1 MDRTKNTDVPDKSG
15 RSVTLSLRTLVTV
28 AIVVVLLVGAGAI
41 GYSLNTRRHTTHRD
55 IASHV
60 IASKRSA
67 HPAAAPLSSSG
78 ESTKPEA
85 TPATATTTTT
95 PLVAPTT
102 TVPLSSPVAQTGIY
116 VDGGQGTPHYLLALN
131 NGSNGNVSGSV
142 DFLYQDGQ
150 TSVVFTFVGTLS
162 GAGTLA
168 TLTPVS
174 VPQNNGSASQT
185 PGSIPSQISAT
196 LSQGNINLGECTVYL
211 HFVQSEAACG
221 FTFSSSVQ

>member
-1 MDRTKNTDVPDKSG
+1 MDKTKNTDVSEKSG

-28 AIVVVLLVGAGAI
+28 AVVVVLLVGAGAI
-41 GYSLNTRRHTTHRD
+41 GYALNTRRHTTHRD

-60 IASKRSA
+60 TASKRSA
-67 HPAAAPLSSSG
+67 HPATAPLNSSG

-85 TPATATTTTT
+85 TAPTTTTTT
-95 PLVAPTT
+95 PLVTPTT
-102 TVPLSSPVAQTGIY
+102 TIPLPSPVAQTGIY
-116 VDGGQGTPHYLLALN
+116 VDGGQGTPHYILALN
-131 NGSNGNVSGSV
+131 NGSNGKVSGSV

-168 TLTPVS
+168 TLTPIS

-196 LSQGNINLGECTVYL
+196 LSQGYINLGECTGYL